1 MLKDIKYIRM
11 MKAVRYSMIT
21 VSLVL
26 CFIPVSCQNGEPIPE
41 QFSDEDA
48 VTVRLNLST
57 RGVESGGSVMLDNY
71 SSDPAN
77 WYKTG
82 TLFPQ
87 APAQPRIALMVFN
100 KEQNRYVYSRL
111 LPFSS
116 GNAEGEYQTKVR
128 IPKGESEFYAFY
140 APNQTGKDLPYYTP
154 GGILQNAIPWDFLGE
169 GMEEVDREDI
179 VGAAFP
185 AIIKEQDD
193 GSLGIPVD
201 NPYDGVTPSPSDE
214 KIIDWTT
221 TSMVAWEDAP
231 GISNR
236 LHMGMLS
243 GKLTT
248 TVQPASGEQV
258 QDITVPLFRDFSRVR
273 IYIASI
279 APFDRIMYD
288 YKRIALL
295 NFPVL
300 MSPSFRENDS
310 DVSQL
315 ARSTPGT
322 GKNTEHTGT
331 YSYGI
336 KSETQLTIYEAP
348 LNADGKVDYTKMDA
362 QKYEQFFLPQYLAP
376 YIPEANSWQKGQ
388 PHPKIQLTVE
398 YHTGGDTSQGRT
410 RTFLLDVG
418 EESSPGVYSGPVY
431 PNRDYKVFIVLPE
444 SSDREIIYRVES
456 WNSKTVDFPPFQ

>member
-1 MLKDIKYIRM
+1 
-11 MKAVRYSMIT
+11 MIT

-26 CFIPVSCQNGEPIPE
+26 CFILVSCQNGEPIPE
-41 QFSDEDA
+41 LFFDEDA

-57 RGVESGGSVMLDNY
+57 RGVESGRSDMLDNY

-87 APAQPRIALMVFN
+87 APTQPKIALMVFN

-116 GNAEGEYQTKVR
+116 GNAEGEYQTSVR

-154 GGILQNAIPWDFLGE
+154 GGILQNAVPWDFLGE

-185 AIIKEQDD
+185 AIIKERDD
-193 GSLGIPVD
+193 GSLDIPVD
-201 NPYDGVTPSPSDE
+201 NPYDGVIPYPSDE

-221 TSMVAWEDAP
+221 SSMVAWEDAP

-258 QDITVPLFRDFSRVR
+258 QDITIPLFRDFSRIR

-279 APFDRIMYD
+279 APFDRIIYN

-310 DVSQL
+310 DGSQL
-315 ARSTPGT
+315 AGSTPGT
-322 GKNTEHTGT
+322 GKNTERTGT

-336 KSETQLTIYEAP
+336 KNEAQLTIYEAP
-348 LNADGKVDYTKMDA
+348 LNADG
-362 QKYEQFFLPQYLAP
+362 
-376 YIPEANSWQKGQ
+376 
-388 PHPKIQLTVE
+388 
-398 YHTGGDTSQGRT
+398 
-410 RTFLLDVG
+410 
-418 EESSPGVYSGPVY
+418 
-431 PNRDYKVFIVLPE
+431 
-444 SSDREIIYRVES
+444 
-456 WNSKTVDFPPFQ
+456 

>member
-1 MLKDIKYIRM
+1 
-11 MKAVRYSMIT
+11 MKAVRYFMIM

-26 CFIPVSCQNGEPIPE
+26 CFILVSCQNGEPIPE
-41 QFSDEDA
+41 LFFDEDA

-57 RGVESGGSVMLDNY
+57 RGVESGRSDMLDNY

-87 APAQPRIALMVFN
+87 APTQPKIALMVFN

-116 GNAEGEYQTKVR
+116 GNAEGEYQTSVR

-154 GGILQNAIPWDFLGE
+154 GGILQNAVPWDFLGE

-185 AIIKEQDD
+185 AIIKERDD
-193 GSLGIPVD
+193 GSLDIPVD
-201 NPYDGVTPSPSDE
+201 NPYDGVIPYPSDE

-221 TSMVAWEDAP
+221 SSMVAWEDAP

-258 QDITVPLFRDFSRVR
+258 QDITIPLFRDFSRIR

-279 APFDRIMYD
+279 APFDRIIYN

-310 DVSQL
+310 DGSQM
-315 ARSTPGT
+315 
-322 GKNTEHTGT
+322 
-331 YSYGI
+331 
-336 KSETQLTIYEAP
+336 
-348 LNADGKVDYTKMDA
+348 DTK
-362 QKYEQFFLPQYLAP
+362 KYEQFFLPQYLAP

-398 YHTGGDTSQGRT
+398 YHTGGDTSQNRT

-444 SSDREIIYRVES
+444 SSNREIIYRVES
-456 WNSKTVDFPPFQ
+456 WNSKTVDLPPFQ